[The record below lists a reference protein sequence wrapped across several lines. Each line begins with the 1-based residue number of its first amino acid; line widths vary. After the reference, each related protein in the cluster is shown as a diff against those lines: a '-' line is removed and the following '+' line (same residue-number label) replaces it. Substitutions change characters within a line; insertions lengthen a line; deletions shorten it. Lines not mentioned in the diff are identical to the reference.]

1 MQSYHE
7 VLKQFW
13 RIL

>member
-1 MQSYHE
+1 MQSYHG

-13 RIL
+13 RFM